1 MKTPTTKERRD
12 DEREPAPPKEP
23 SKGSIR
29 LVSPPGQTAVREW
42 EITLPDELVA
52 RLTLNI

>member
-1 MKTPTTKERRD
+1 MKLPTTNERRD
-12 DEREPAPPKEP
+12 EQEATPPKEP

>member
-1 MKTPTTKERRD
+1 MKTPTTNERR
-12 DEREPAPPKEP
+12 EEHEPAPTKEP